1 MALASAS
8 ARAGELIV
16 TRRRMRPGLLDWYM
30 GFVTGFVAG
39 VGFFSAGLV
48 VAGLFKLIA
57 GGVP

>member
-1 MALASAS
+1 M
-8 ARAGELIV
+8 IV

-39 VGFFSAGLV
+39 VGFFSVGLV